1 MLFSLLFAQSR
12 SIPVFQL
19 SDQAFDALIENG
31 DLSTPWFVMFAG
43 ENCPACQFALPEFS
57 KAAEGAHGFAKF
69 GLADVNQCPA
79 IVQKLKIKSIPTF
92 YLFSENG
99 NIKYS
104 GSHTANGMLNF
115 ISSNLGEGIQ
125 EIDESWAD
133 SKDPMVLLFHR
144 SFKPPM
150 IMSAAYGAF
159 KNKNITFGISRD
171 SDVIEAFG
179 NPVLPSYWFYKD
191 GVGTKYL
198 GAKDFAAF
206 IDAISEH
213 FDVDIDGDEL

>member
-1 MLFSLLFAQSR
+1 MLFFFTFFVSSH
-12 SIPVFQL
+12 SVFEL
-19 SDQAFDALIENG
+19 TDQTFGAVVEYG
-31 DLSTPWFVMFAG
+31 DLSIPWLIMFG
-43 ENCPACQFALPEFS
+43 GDNCPACRVALPEFS
-57 KAAEGAHGFAKF
+57 KASDGAHGFCKFGYINVNKYPSLAAKF
-69 GLADVNQCPA
+69 EVKA
-79 IVQKLKIKSIPTF
+79 IPTF
-92 YLFSENG
+92 FLYTEEG
-99 NIKYS
+99 NYKYS
-104 GSHTANGMLNF
+104 GTHTSNGFLNF
-115 ISSNLGEGIQ
+115 ISSKLGDGIQ
-125 EIDESWAD
+125 EIDETWAD

-144 SFKPPM
+144 NFKPPM

-159 KNKNITFGISRD
+159 RSKNITFGITRD